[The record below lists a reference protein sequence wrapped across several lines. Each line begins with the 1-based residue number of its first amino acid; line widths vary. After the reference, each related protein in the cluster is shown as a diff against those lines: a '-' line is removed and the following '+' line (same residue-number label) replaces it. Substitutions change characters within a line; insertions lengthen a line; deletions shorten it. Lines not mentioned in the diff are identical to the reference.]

1 MISTVVTSTVSTITL
16 AGSFSLI
23 AILLLL
29 GFLIQKEISSAG
41 DGERSR
47 KLGRI
52 VNIGIA
58 PLMVVFVLSVAAKV
72 AETLK

>member
-16 AGSFSLI
+16 VGSFTLI

-29 GFLIQKEISSAG
+29 GFLIQKEITSACG
-41 DGERSR
+41 NE
-47 KLGRI
+47 KTANLGRVI
-52 VNIGIA
+52 NIGIA
-58 PLMVVFVLSVAAKV
+58 PLMVVFLFSVAAKV

>member
-16 AGSFSLI
+16 VGSLSLI

-29 GFLIQKEISSAG
+29 GFLIQKEITSASG
-41 DGERSR
+41 NE
-47 KLGRI
+47 KLKNLARVI
-52 VNIGIA
+52 NIGIV
-58 PLMVVFVLSVAAKV
+58 PLMIVFLFSVTAKV